1 MKIVFMG
8 TPDFAVDTLKACI
21 GRHQVVGVF
30 TQPDKPKGR
39 GNKLTPPPIKV
50 LAEHY
55 QIPVYQPTKVKTAEW
70 VNQIRL
76 LDPDV
81 IVVVAYGQLLSQEIL
96 DIPKFGCVNVHAS
109 LLPKLRGAA
118 PINWAIAEG
127 YEKSGITTMLMN
139 AGLDT
144 GDMLL
149 KKEIVISEDMTAE
162 SLHDAL
168 AQMGPMLLI
177 ETLSRLE
184 AGAITPEKQDDSE
197 ATYAPLMSKE
207 TSKIDWCQ
215 TSETILNRIRG
226 FNPWPVAHTQMLGQ
240 SLKVF
245 KAQVADEQ
253 IEGSIS
259 VTPGTVVDVDK
270 IGIYVRTGSGVLRID
285 EVQWG
290 SSKRMMTSAF
300 LLGKT
305 IEIGT
310 VLS

>member
-8 TPDFAVDTLKACI
+8 TPEFAVATLKACI
-21 GRHQVVGVF
+21 DHHEVVGVF

-50 LAEHY
+50 LAEY
-55 QIPVYQPTKVKTAEW
+55 CQIPVYQPTKVKTAEW
-70 VNQIRL
+70 VHQIRL
-76 LDPDV
+76 LEPDV

-149 KKEIVISEDMTAE
+149 KKDIVISRDMTAE
-162 SLHDAL
+162 ALHDAL
-168 AQMGPMLLI
+168 AQMGPSLLI
-177 ETLSRLE
+177 ETLSGLE
-184 AGAITPEKQDDSE
+184 AGTITPEKQDDSE

-207 TSKIDWCQ
+207 TSKIDWYQ
-215 TSETILNRIRG
+215 TSETIINRIRG

-240 SLKVF
+240 PLKVF
-245 KAQVADEQ
+245 KAQVAEERNLD
-253 IEGSIS
+253 SIS
-259 VTPGTVVDVDK
+259 EAPGTVVDVDK
-270 IGIYVRTGSGVLRID
+270 KGFYVRTGSGVLRID
-285 EVQWG
+285 ELQWG

-305 IEIGT
+305 VDIGT